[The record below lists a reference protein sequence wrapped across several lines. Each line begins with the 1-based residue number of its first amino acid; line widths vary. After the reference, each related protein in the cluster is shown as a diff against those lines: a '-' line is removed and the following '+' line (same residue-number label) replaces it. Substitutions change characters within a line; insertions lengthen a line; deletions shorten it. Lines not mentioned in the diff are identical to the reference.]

1 MAKRTF
7 EILRGSLVL
16 GNDVRAVGPI
26 VQTDDAQ
33 IIRDLE
39 GLGEVKDALG
49 SAQYVRELEN
59 YKGEITGRIVN
70 PGEGKVSTTTTQP
83 DGSTSTDV
91 TTLKYPTGVNE
102 RDVERLEAHLKEA
115 GHTFETANL
124 LSDDDLLPLKNI
136 GKASITLLRSIGTEN
151 NYPAHGDAPAGD
163 TSEG

>member
-59 YKGEITGRIVN
+59 YKGEITGRLVK
-70 PGEGKVSTTTTQP
+70 PGEAKILAQP
-83 DGSTSTDV
+83 APAV
-91 TTLKYPTGVNE
+91 TTDPPAVLKYPNGVSE
-102 RDVERLEAHLKEA
+102 KDVQIVETALTKGGL
-115 GHTFETANL
+115 TFETANA
-124 LSDDDLLPLKNI
+124 LSDDDIKARTEGI
-136 GKASITLLRSIGTEN
+136 GEGRIKLIRAVGLANE
-151 NYPAHGDAPAGD
+151 YPEFTPPA
-163 TSEG
+163 E